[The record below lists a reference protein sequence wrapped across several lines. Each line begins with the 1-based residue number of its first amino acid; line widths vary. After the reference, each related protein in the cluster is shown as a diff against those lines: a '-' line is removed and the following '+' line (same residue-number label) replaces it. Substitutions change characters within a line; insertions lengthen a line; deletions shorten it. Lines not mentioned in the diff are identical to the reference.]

1 MSLFTVEGLSVDYVV
16 DGQRRQVV
24 TDTSFTLER
33 GEVLGIVGES
43 GCGKT
48 TLARA
53 LIRLLPKA
61 GRISSGRIMFEDQD
75 IVAMPDR
82 EFRRLRWDRMS
93 MIFQGAM
100 NVLNPVFPVGRQIG
114 EAILTHRP
122 DVSRKQAL
130 EMAGDLLAKVGIEAD
145 RVRSYPHEL
154 SGGQKQRIIIAMA
167 MALSPDVVIADEP
180 TTALDVVTQDNV
192 LAQLVELQREQ
203 GFSLVLI
210 SHDMGVIAET
220 CDRVGVM
227 YAGHLVELGPVR
239 DIFKEPAHP
248 YTQGLINAIPK
259 LGSPDKAI
267 SIPGNPPA
275 RPATMTGCRFAPR
288 CPFQE
293 PVCAEPPPWVEISPN
308 HGERCF
314 FPERREEFQE
324 AARLNETWDQVR
336 ERRARAIEQ
345 AEAQAEPTPSS

>member
-1 MSLFTVEGLSVDYVV
+1 MSVLSVQDLSVSYMVEGGRREVV
-16 DGQRRQVV
+16 SDV
-24 TDTSFTLER
+24 SFSLER

-43 GCGKT
+43 GCGKS

-61 GRISSGRIMFEDQD
+61 GRISSGRIMFQGED
-75 IVAMPDR
+75 ILSMPTD
-82 EFRRLRWDRMS
+82 EFRRMRWDRMS
-93 MIFQGAM
+93 MVFQGAM
-100 NVLNPVFPVGRQIG
+100 NVLNPVFPIGRQIA
-114 EAILTHRP
+114 EAIRTHRK
-122 DVSRKQAL
+122 DVSRSAAL
-130 EMAGDLLAKVGIEAD
+130 DAAAGLLARVGID
-145 RVRSYPHEL
+145 RDRIRSYPHEL
-154 SGGQKQRIIIAMA
+154 SGGQKQRVVIAMA

-192 LAQLVELQREQ
+192 LGELVDLQREQ
-203 GFSLVLI
+203 GFSLIII

-239 DIFKEPAHP
+239 EIFKAPAHP

-259 LGSPDKAI
+259 LGAVTEAV

-275 RPATMTGCRFAPR
+275 DPGRLSGCRFAPR
-288 CPFQE
+288 CPFREEECFQ
-293 PVCAEPPPWVEISPN
+293 PVPWVELSAS

-314 FPERREEFQE
+314 FPERQAEFRE
-324 AARLNETWDQVR
+324 ASRLLETWDKVR
-336 ERRARAIEQ
+336 ERRKNEL
-345 AEAQAEPTPSS
+345 EAATV

>member
-1 MSLFTVEGLSVDYVV
+1 MSLLSVEDLSVDYLV
-16 DGQRRQVV
+16 DGRRRQVV
-24 TDTSFTLER
+24 TDVSFELGR

-61 GRISSGRIMFEDQD
+61 GRISSGRILFEDRD
-75 IVAMPDR
+75 IVSMPER
-82 EFRRLRWDRMS
+82 EFRQMRWDRMS
-93 MIFQGAM
+93 MVFQGAM
-100 NVLNPVFPVGRQIG
+100 NVLNPVFPIGRQIG
-114 EAILTHRP
+114 EAIRTHRS
-122 DVSRKQAL
+122 DVSRKQAW
-130 EMAGDLLAKVGIEAD
+130 EMAGELLARVGIDAD
-145 RVRSYPHEL
+145 RAASYPHEL
-154 SGGQKQRIIIAMA
+154 SGGQKQRIVIAMA
-167 MALSPDVVIADEP
+167 MALSPDIVVADEP

-192 LAQLVELQREQ
+192 LAQLTELQREQ
-203 GFSLVLI
+203 GFSLILI

-239 DIFKEPAHP
+239 EIFKRPAHP

-259 LGSPDKAI
+259 LGSSIEAV

-275 RPATMTGCRFAPR
+275 NPASLSGCRFAPR

-293 PVCAEPPPWVEISPN
+293 PVCLEPPPWAHLAPD

-314 FPERREEFQE
+314 FPDRRDEFGE
-324 AARLNETWDQVR
+324 AARRPETWDAVR
-336 ERRARAIEQ
+336 ERRERAIEGSDLP
-345 AEAQAEPTPSS
+345 AVT

>member
-1 MSLFTVEGLSVDYVV
+1 MTLLSVQDLSVDYLVE
-16 DGQRRQVV
+16 GRRRHVV
-24 TDTSFTLER
+24 TDVSFELNR

-53 LIRLLPKA
+53 LIRLLPRA
-61 GRISSGRIMFEDQD
+61 GRISSGRILFEGQD
-75 IVAMPDR
+75 IVSMPID
-82 EFRRLRWDRMS
+82 EFRGMRWDRMS
-93 MIFQGAM
+93 MVFQGAM

-114 EAILTHRP
+114 EAIRTHRKG
-122 DVSRKQAL
+122 VSRAEAL
-130 EMAGDLLAKVGIEAD
+130 EMAAELLAGVGID
-145 RVRSYPHEL
+145 RDRIRSYPHEL
-154 SGGQKQRIIIAMA
+154 SGGQKQRVVIAMA

-192 LAQLVELQREQ
+192 LGQLVDLQREQ
-203 GFSLVLI
+203 GFSLILI
-210 SHDMGVIAET
+210 SHDMGVISET

-239 DIFKEPAHP
+239 EIFKTPAHP

-259 LGSPDKAI
+259 LGSPLQAV

-275 RPATMTGCRFAPR
+275 EPATISGCRFAAR

-293 PVCAEPPPWVEISPN
+293 ETCLDPPPWVELTPG

-314 FPERREEFQE
+314 FPDRRVEFQE
-324 AARLNETWDQVR
+324 KARLPETWDLVR
-336 ERRARAIEQ
+336 ARRAREM
-345 AEAQAEPTPSS
+345 ESLPLVHD